1 MSKKADRAGER
12 SEDLEKSLLQIARKM
27 GQSETTREKTTKR
40 EDALKIK
47 LGQLK
52 KQLIEAES
60 RALHMEEEQHKVEAL
75 LDQMNEEKHILINMA
90 AKKHP

>member
-1 MSKKADRAGER
+1 MSKKADQAGDR

-75 LDQMNEEKHILINMA
+75 LDQMNEEKAILINMA